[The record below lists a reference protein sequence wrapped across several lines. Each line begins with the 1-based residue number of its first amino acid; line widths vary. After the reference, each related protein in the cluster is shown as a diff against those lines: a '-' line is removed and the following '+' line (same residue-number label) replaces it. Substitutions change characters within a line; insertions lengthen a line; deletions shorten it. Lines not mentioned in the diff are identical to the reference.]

1 MEHLHSMHPS
11 KNVGFL
17 RKIGSKFFVYVI
29 TLLLICVF
37 VYFIYKF
44 IYGASAASTNLI
56 LTTSVDA
63 TKGAKNNIAIP
74 NIYEGGEFSTNFW
87 VYLNAY
93 NTGYLQGQRK
103 HLVEIGHTPTNN
115 NATNNFSTILIMLG
129 ATTPTLLVRVHTK
142 STSSRTINDS
152 DNYGITDCSGGN
164 ESDCSGGT
172 KIGFQKLIDKNLVA
186 SGSTMMDNTLT
197 VADIS
202 GTSTKPG
209 LFTPYAN
216 NSLDENIGSSPNTCD
231 VKELPLQ
238 KWVNICTVMNGKTLD
253 VYLDGKLVKTCVYN
267 SFFKVDQSGTVGSYL
282 QHGGF
287 NGNFSRLQIFNTSLT
302 PDDIYKNYLSGP
314 TGSSATSDP
323 ISFMK
328 YIFTG

>member
-1 MEHLHSMHPS
+1 MEHLHSMNPS
-11 KNVGFL
+11 RNVGFL
-17 RKIGSKFFVYVI
+17 RKIGSKFFIYVI
-29 TLLLICVF
+29 TLLIICVF
-37 VYFIYKF
+37 VYFIYRF
-44 IYGASAASTNLI
+44 IYGVSSAPSNLI

-63 TKGAKNNIAIP
+63 TKSAKNNIAIP
-74 NIYEGGEFSTNFW
+74 NIYEGGEFTTNFW
-87 VYLNAY
+87 IYLNAY
-93 NTGYLQGQRK
+93 NTGYLKGQRK
-103 HLVEIGHTPTNN
+103 HLLEIGHSPANSN
-115 NATNNFSTILIMLG
+115 PKNNFSTILIMLG

-142 STSSRTINDS
+142 IASSLTLNDN
-152 DNYGITDCSGGN
+152 DNYGITDCSGTN
-164 ESDCSGGT
+164 AVDCSGGT
-172 KIGFQKLIDKNLVA
+172 KIGFQKLIDTNLIS
-186 SGSTMMDNTLT
+186 SGSTMMDNSLT
-197 VADIS
+197 VGDIS
-202 GTSTKPG
+202 GNSTKPG
-209 LFTPYAN
+209 LFTPYVGN
-216 NSLDENIGSSPNTCD
+216 TIDENIGSSTNTCD

-267 SFFKVDQSGTVGSYL
+267 SFFKVDQSGTVASYL

-287 NGNFSRLQIFNTSLT
+287 SGNFSRLQIFNTSLT